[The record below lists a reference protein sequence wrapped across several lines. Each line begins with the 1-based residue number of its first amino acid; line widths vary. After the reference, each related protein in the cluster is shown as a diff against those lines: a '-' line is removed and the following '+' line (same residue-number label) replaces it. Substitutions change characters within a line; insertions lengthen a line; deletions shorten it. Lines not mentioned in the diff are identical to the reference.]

1 MKKLYGI
8 IVFVSTL
15 NLVFGLFDMAF
26 NVTYRNLISSNINH
40 LYTTRQKT
48 MYKNSPRQKLYN
60 PEFLK
65 LERQAQERHEKRKAR
80 KMPNMEYIPEYDMV
94 VPRAPAF
101 RQADSDYI
109 DEMVRRLSRRSTLKS
124 NPRSCPKY
132 HSDFYDYGHEEEDMD
147 TPRTKKSKKEIKG
160 IVDRLSRPIECCK
173 RHPSPNLR
181 EEDYLPNI
189 II

>member
-1 MKKLYGI
+1 
-8 IVFVSTL
+8 
-15 NLVFGLFDMAF
+15 MAF
-26 NVTYRNLISSNINH
+26 NVTYRSVIDSNINH

-48 MYKNSPRQKLYN
+48 MYKNSPRSRLYN

-65 LERQAQERHEKRKAR
+65 LERQAQERHNARIAR
-80 KMPNMEYIPEYDMV
+80 KQPNMEYIPEYDMV

-101 RQADSDYI
+101 RMADSDYI
-109 DEMVRRLSRRSTLKS
+109 DEMVKRLSKRSKLKS
-124 NPRSCPKY
+124 DPRACPKY
-132 HSDFYDYGHEEEDMD
+132 HSDFFDYGHEEEDLD
-147 TPRTKKSKKEIKG
+147 TPRTKRSKREVRD
-160 IVDRLSRPIECCK
+160 IVNRLSRPSECCK